1 MGTLREEGLG
11 APRNRIHA
19 YAWRSLAATEGMPE
33 AVQARDE
40 LEAEMT
46 KPEVKQA
53 QKLSEHWFSK
63 MSLTIRLQI

>member
-19 YAWRSLAATEGMPE
+19 YAWFSLAATEGMTE
-33 AVQARDE
+33 AVMACDE
-40 LEAEMT
+40 LGVTMT

-53 QKLSEHWFSK
+53 QKLSEHWFGKIPSSVRK
-63 MSLTIRLQI
+63 S